1 MAFRFVVTWARLRTF
16 LGSVAILQQNTPQ
29 LYVFASS
36 PDDLPLAQRLAARLD
51 TTVRD
56 AAPDC
61 DGGFLVEVQQ
71 GVIRARQNTPGSAPV
86 TVEFTRGRNA
96 HRQRFGGGINQ
107 HLCRAVGL
115 NKHPGLHIV
124 DANGGFARDAFVMA
138 SFGARVTLLEQSTLL
153 CEMIRHALK
162 CAEAEADGDVAEIA
176 ARMKVVN
183 TDSVDYLMQLPALAT
198 DVIYLDPMFPERRK
212 SAAVKKDM
220 QLLHALAGPDTS
232 AAQLLTVS
240 LNKARRRVV
249 VKRPV
254 HADPISSERL
264 TGEVRATHTRYDIYA
279 PWPAD

>member
-138 SFGARVTLLEQSTLL
+138 SFGAHVTLLEQSNLL
-153 CEMIRHALK
+153 CEMICHALESAATA
-162 CAEAEADGDVAEIA
+162 AESAEIA
-176 ARMKVVN
+176 SRIKVVN
-183 TDSVDYLMQLPALAT
+183 TDSVDYLMRLPALAT
-198 DVIYLDPMFPERRK
+198 DVVYLDPMFPERRK

-232 AAQLLTVS
+232 AAQLLAAA
-240 LNKARRRVV
+240 LYKAKRRVV

-254 HADPISSERL
+254 HADPISPDRL

>member
-138 SFGARVTLLEQSTLL
+138 SFGAHVTLLEQSNLL
-153 CEMIRHALK
+153 CETIYHALE
-162 CAEAEADGDVAEIA
+162 CAVAEAETAEIA
-176 ARMKVVN
+176 SRIEVVN
-183 TDSVDYLMQLPALAT
+183 TDSVDYLMRLPAFAT
-198 DVIYLDPMFPERRK
+198 DVVYLDPMFPERRK

-220 QLLHALAGPDTS
+220 QLLRALAGPDTS
-232 AAQLLTVS
+232 AAQLLGVS
-240 LNKARRRVV
+240 LYKAKRRVV

-254 HADPISSERL
+254 HADPISPERL